1 MKDQSKDTAGNDLA
15 STYGQHHQWDRKIN
29 AVSIVKYER
38 HDHCIGD
45 DRWKWGKEPTG
56 ITQLVSK
63 NCAQQCG
70 NASDMMSTGI
80 QPPRILAMIH
90 PTNNPGIAA
99 GVK

>member
-1 MKDQSKDTAGNDLA
+1 MKDQPKDTAGNDLA
-15 STYGQHHQWDRKIN
+15 STYSQHHQWDRKIN

-45 DRWKWGKEPTG
+45 DRWKRGKEPIG

-70 NASDMMSTGI
+70 NASEDDVYRDT
-80 QPPRILAMIH
+80 
-90 PTNNPGIAA
+90 AA
-99 GVK
+99 QDIGNDTSYK